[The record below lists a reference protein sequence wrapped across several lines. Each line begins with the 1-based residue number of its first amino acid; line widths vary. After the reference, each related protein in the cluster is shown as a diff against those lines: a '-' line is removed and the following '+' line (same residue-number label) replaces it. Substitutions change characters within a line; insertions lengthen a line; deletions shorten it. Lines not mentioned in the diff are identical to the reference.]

1 MFHFDPG
8 VVVWTLVSF
17 VIVLVVIQRYV
28 YPPVRNIMRTRRE
41 TIASN
46 LADAEKRLAE
56 AEDRAAQLEEQ
67 MRHIRQEEQ
76 RVLLEA
82 REKARILYAEQE
94 RKALEEIR
102 ELRRSREAD
111 LAKLEEGF
119 YEKTRKDFTQLVLHS
134 CERVLRT
141 GIDSE
146 MQRRIISERIG
157 ELERIDKL

>member
-17 VIVLVVIQRYV
+17 AIVLFVIQRYV
-28 YPPVRNIMRTRRE
+28 YPQIRTVLRNRRE
-41 TIASN
+41 TIASTIEE
-46 LADAEKRLAE
+46 AEKRLAE
-56 AEDRAAQLEEQ
+56 AEQRAADLEER

-76 RVLLEA
+76 RVLVEA
-82 REKARILYAEQE
+82 REKARALYAEQE
-94 RKALEEIR
+94 RRALEEIR

-119 YEKTRKDFTQLVLHS
+119 FEKTRNQFTQMVLRS

-141 GIDSE
+141 SIDPE
-146 MQRRIISERIG
+146 MQRRITEERIG
-157 ELERIDKL
+157 ELERLDRL

>member
-17 VIVLVVIQRYV
+17 IIVLVVIQRYV
-28 YPPVRNIMRTRRE
+28 YPPVRNIMRSRRE

-46 LADAEKRLAE
+46 LAEAEKRLAE
-56 AEDRAAQLEEQ
+56 AEERAGRLDEQ

-76 RVLLEA
+76 RVLVEA
-82 REKARILYAEQE
+82 REKARTFYAEQE
-94 RKALEEIR
+94 RKALEDIR

-119 YEKTRKDFTQLVLHS
+119 YEKTRKEFTGLVLRS

-141 GIDSE
+141 GIDTE
-146 MQRRIISERIG
+146 MQRKIIDERIG
-157 ELERIDKL
+157 ELERIDEL